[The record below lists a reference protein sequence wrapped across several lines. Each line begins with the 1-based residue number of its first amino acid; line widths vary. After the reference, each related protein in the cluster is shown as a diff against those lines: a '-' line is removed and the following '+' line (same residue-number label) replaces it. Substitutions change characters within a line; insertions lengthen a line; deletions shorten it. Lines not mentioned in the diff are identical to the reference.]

1 MPAGFHARKHAA
13 SKVYSYRLSRE
24 AVLSP
29 LDAPFAVRVDP
40 RVDPAR
46 LAAATALL
54 PGRHDFSAFAA
65 AGGSHRQ
72 PFRTVLAAGWTEAG
86 PELRFTIE
94 GDGFLRGMV
103 RALVG
108 TLVEVG
114 LGRRAPE
121 EIAALLAGAPRGAAG
136 ATAPAHGL
144 VLERVIYPPEW
155 RPLPREA
162 GSTDVP
168 NRHVPP

>member
-1 MPAGFHARKHAA
+1 
-13 SKVYSYRLSRE
+13 
-24 AVLSP
+24 
-29 LDAPFAVRVDP
+29 
-40 RVDPAR
+40 
-46 LAAATALL
+46 
-54 PGRHDFSAFAA
+54 
-65 AGGSHRQ
+65 
-72 PFRTVLAAGWTEAG
+72 
-86 PELRFTIE
+86 
-94 GDGFLRGMV
+94 MV

-121 EIAALLAGAPRGAAG
+121 EVAALLAGAPRGAAG